1 MEATIQL
8 FQKIFML
15 CIKLKRMMPAVPVDI
30 YSTPGMVSNSQMI
43 FFSESSYVAFQI
55 KENGA

>member
-1 MEATIQL
+1 MEAIIQL

-15 CIKLKRMMPAVPVDI
+15 CIKLKRMMPAVPVDT
-30 YSTPGMVSNSQMI
+30 YSTPGYGVKQSND
-43 FFSESSYVAFQI
+43 FFSESSYVALQI